1 MKNLIPKYFY
11 SGSSSADSPEKKN
24 VRLKILIPAI
34 AAVTALIGLFIFVF
48 NETYESKYIIVEFS
62 GDAEEFK
69 GFINFLNDKNEVAG
83 VTLTGD
89 LPQQH
94 KLKTHRLY
102 VHLELISG
110 EEIFVEYYT
119 KGELIRKDTVYS
131 GLYKRN
137 IAVEEDKYRGTIV
150 PEEPPLDRPPEGK

>member
-1 MKNLIPKYFY
+1 MKSLIPKSLFTKPRA
-11 SGSSSADSPEKKN
+11 GDSAGNKN
-24 VRLKILIPAI
+24 VRLKFLLPAI
-34 AAVTALIGLFIFVF
+34 ILMAVVGAVVLLI
-48 NETYESKYIIVEFS
+48 NELYESKYITVELS
-62 GDAEEFK
+62 GDAEEFN

-83 VTLTGD
+83 LTLTDD
-89 LPQQH
+89 LPQEH

-137 IAVEEDKYRGTIV
+137 ISVKKDEYRGTIV

>member
-1 MKNLIPKYFY
+1 MKSLIPKFILKY
-11 SGSSSADSPEKKN
+11 SEGGPAEKKN
-24 VRLKILIPAI
+24 ARLKILIPAI
-34 AAVTALIGLFIFVF
+34 IAVTALTGLIIFVF
-48 NETYESKYIIVEFS
+48 NETYESKYITVELS
-62 GDAEEFK
+62 GDAEEFN
-69 GFINFLNDKNEVAG
+69 GYINFLNDKNG
-83 VTLTGD
+83 VEGITLTDD
-89 LPQQH
+89 LPQEH

-137 IAVEEDKYRGTIV
+137 ISVDEDKYRGTIV
-150 PEEPPLDRPPEGK
+150 PGEPPMDLPPEGK